1 MTPADA
7 ARYAR
12 QMRLPEVGPAGQE
25 RLGAASVLLVGAGG
39 LGSPAALYLA
49 AAGVGRIG
57 IVDFDRVDESNLHR
71 QVLYGTQDIG
81 QRKTDAAASR
91 LHALNPHVM
100 VETHDVKLDAG
111 NARALV
117 EAYDLVAD
125 GADTFATRYV
135 VNDACVAAG
144 RPNVFAS
151 VSAFTGQASVFGAP
165 GGPCYRCLFAEPP
178 PDGAVP
184 SCAEGG
190 VLGVLPGLM
199 GTVQA
204 TEVLK
209 WILGVGEPLVGK
221 LWTLDA
227 RTMEVRVLRVER
239 DPECSLCNNGQ
250 SRHGQSRHRPV
261 PLAVPDVSP
270 TDAAQRLAREPETTL
285 LLDVR
290 SADEYAADHLGGTL
304 LPLPELPFRLD
315 ELEPHRAARVLVHCR
330 SGARSAQAVAYLRE
344 RGFDA
349 VNVRGG
355 IEAWRRDVS

>member
-1 MTPADA
+1 MTPAEA
-7 ARYAR
+7 ARYSR
-12 QMRLPEVGPAGQE
+12 QMQLPEVGPAGQE
-25 RLGAASVLLVGAGG
+25 RLAAASVLLIGAGG

-71 QVLYGTQDIG
+71 QILYTTADVGAV
-81 QRKTDAAASR
+81 KAEAAAAR
-91 LHALNPHVM
+91 LRALNPHVE
-100 VETHDVKLDAG
+100 VETHDLKLDAS
-111 NARALV
+111 NANALI
-117 EAYDLVAD
+117 AQYDLVAD
-125 GADTFATRYV
+125 GADTFATRYA
-135 VNDACVAAG
+135 VNDACVATG

-151 VSAFTGQASVFGAP
+151 VSAFTGQASVFAAP
-165 GGPCYRCLFAEPP
+165 GGPCYRCLFPEPP
-178 PDGAVP
+178 PEGAVP

-209 WILGVGEPLVGK
+209 WILGVGEPLVGR

-227 RTMEVRVLRVER
+227 RTMDVQVLRVTR
-239 DPECSLCNNGQ
+239 DLDCLICNNGP
-250 SRHGQSRHRPV
+250 SRPQPEPV
-261 PLAVPDVSP
+261 ALPEIAPS
-270 TDAAQRLAREPETTL
+270 DAARLLAAETGDAL

-290 SADEYAADHLGGTL
+290 SEEEYAADQLGGVL
-304 LPLPELPFRLD
+304 LPLPELPWRIE
-315 ELEPHRAARVLVHCR
+315 ELEPYRARRVLVHCR

-355 IEAWRRDVS
+355 IEAWRRDVP